1 MERTMIVK
9 VVVIGDSTTGKTS
22 IVHRYVKDVFL
33 DQVRPT
39 IGVEFF
45 NKDVTV
51 QTPNPAPPTSQY
63 SYTPSYSPHFTNIM
77 LYTFISS

>member
-1 MERTMIVK
+1 MERTNILK

-22 IVHRYVKDVFL
+22 IVHRYVKNIFL
-33 DQVRPT
+33 EQVRPT

-51 QTPNPAPPTSQY
+51 QNNSDIEE
-63 SYTPSYSPHFTNIM
+63 PSIHFF
-77 LYTFISS
+77 LF